1 VARWSGADLGA
12 ILART
17 ASKRRTQRSSSCA
30 PERGAH
36 MTTNGSEGQYILI
49 VEDDADLR
57 SVEAEVLGAEGFD
70 VRTASDGI
78 EALEAIETSGTPA
91 LILLDLRMPRLNG
104 WDLAARLRSNEKLRS
119 VPIVVVAAHLAIAQE
134 AAVIGAR
141 AWLHK
146 PVSIDHLLSV
156 VRSIFGEPRGE
167 AAL

>member
-1 VARWSGADLGA
+1 
-12 ILART
+12 
-17 ASKRRTQRSSSCA
+17 
-30 PERGAH
+30 
-36 MTTNGSEGQYILI
+36 MTTNGSDGRYILI

>member
-1 VARWSGADLGA
+1 
-12 ILART
+12 
-17 ASKRRTQRSSSCA
+17 
-30 PERGAH
+30 
-36 MTTNGSEGQYILI
+36 MTTNRSDGQYILI

-57 SVEAEVLGAEGFD
+57 SVEAEVLGADGFD

-78 EALEAIETSGTPA
+78 EALEAIATAGTPA

-104 WDLAARLRSNEKLRS
+104 WDLAARLRANERLRR
-119 VPIVVVAAHLAIAQE
+119 VPIIVVAAHLAIAEE
-134 AAVIGAR
+134 ASSLGAR

-156 VRSIFGEPRGE
+156 VRRVFGERSGE